1 MFTILR
7 AASVIASWTMVSRVL
22 GFLRDILLAHSLG
35 AGPMG
40 EAFVVAFRLPN
51 LFRRLFAEGSLN
63 AALVPLYTRLEK
75 EEGLPAARQFASEAF
90 SLFALVLFGFTALA
104 LIFMPQ
110 LIYALAPGLAERE
123 PVLLAAIALGLITF
137 PYLGFIALS
146 AFVGGILGSYGRFWA
161 VAAAPVLL
169 NILMIAVL
177 ASSLLGVIDAPT
189 YSTAHLL
196 AWAVSLAGLLQ
207 LGLVAWQ
214 AWRFGVLPRLVR
226 PSLSPSVRRLLSLM
240 APGLLGAGI
249 VQINLVVATQI
260 ASTLGAGAV
269 AYLYYADRLS
279 QLPLGVVG
287 VGLSMAL
294 LPALSRQL
302 QAGDQQGGAKSYQ
315 QTLELGLLFSLPS
328 AIGLILLADPI
339 VLTIFQHGAFSLADA
354 AITADCVAMMAIG
367 IPGMILSRVVVQG
380 FFACEDTRTPAMLAG
395 FTVVVNII
403 AAFALS
409 QTMGVAGVALA
420 PALAAW
426 VNLVV
431 LFLLAR
437 KRLSLMP
444 DPAFWGRSAR
454 ILLASVVMG
463 GAIYLYLLTMVPVE
477 SWGGFSLLEK
487 SLRLAGLVG
496 MGLLIYAV
504 AAFSLK
510 VIDLRGQ
517 TIYHKFPETQK
528 REE

>member
-1 MFTILR
+1 MHL
-7 AASVIASWTMVSRVL
+7 
-22 GFLRDILLAHSLG
+22 
-35 AGPMG
+35 
-40 EAFVVAFRLPN
+40 
-51 LFRRLFAEGSLN
+51 
-63 AALVPLYTRLEK
+63 
-75 EEGLPAARQFASEAF
+75 
-90 SLFALVLFGFTALA
+90 
-104 LIFMPQ
+104 
-110 LIYALAPGLAERE
+110 
-123 PVLLAAIALGLITF
+123 
-137 PYLGFIALS
+137 
-146 AFVGGILGSYGRFWA
+146 
-161 VAAAPVLL
+161 
-169 NILMIAVL
+169 
-177 ASSLLGVIDAPT
+177 T

-207 LGLVAWQ
+207 LGLVVWQ
-214 AWRFGVLPRLVR
+214 ARRFGVLPRLVR
-226 PSLSPSVRRLLSLM
+226 PRLSPSVRRLLSLM

-437 KRLSLMP
+437 KRLSLTARTP
-444 DPAFWGRSAR
+444 LSGDAVRGFCWLLWSWAGRS
-454 ILLASVVMG
+454 IFTCLLWFRLKA
-463 GAIYLYLLTMVPVE
+463 GAD
-477 SWGGFSLLEK
+477 S
-487 SLRLAGLVG
+487 AC
-496 MGLLIYAV
+496 
-504 AAFSLK
+504 LK
-510 VIDLRGQ
+510 KACDL
-517 TIYHKFPETQK
+517 PDWSEWAC
-528 REE
+528 

>member
-75 EEGLPAARQFASEAF
+75 EEGLPAAHQFASEAF

-123 PVLLAAIALGLITF
+123 LVLLAAIALGLITF

-177 ASSLLGVIDAPT
+177 ASALLGVIDAPA
-189 YSTAHLL
+189 YWL
-196 AWAVSLAGLLQ
+196 ACAVSLAGLLQ

-226 PSLSPSVRRLLSLM
+226 PRLSPSVRRLLSLM

-403 AAFALS
+403 AALALS

-431 LFLLAR
+431 LFVLAK

-454 ILLASVVMG
+454 ILLASVIMG
-463 GAIYLYLLTMVPVE
+463 GAIYLALVNSAPVTG
-477 SWGGFSLLEK
+477 WGGYSLFEK

-496 MGLLIYAV
+496 VGLLIYAV

>member
-123 PVLLAAIALGLITF
+123 PVLLAAIGLGLITF

-177 ASSLLGVIDAPT
+177 ASALLGVIDAPA
-189 YSTAHLL
+189 YWL
-196 AWAVSLAGLLQ
+196 ACAVSLAGLLQ

-226 PSLSPSVRRLLSLM
+226 PRLSPSVRRLLSLM

-431 LFLLAR
+431 LFVLAK

-444 DPAFWGRSAR
+444 DPAFWGRSVR
-454 ILLASVVMG
+454 ILLASMVMG
-463 GAIYLYLLTMVPVE
+463 GAIYLCLLTMVPVE
-477 SWGGFSLLEK
+477 SWGGFSLFEK
-487 SLRLAGLVG
+487 SLCLAGLVG

-517 TIYHKFPETQK
+517 TIYHQIPEKQGK
-528 REE
+528 EE